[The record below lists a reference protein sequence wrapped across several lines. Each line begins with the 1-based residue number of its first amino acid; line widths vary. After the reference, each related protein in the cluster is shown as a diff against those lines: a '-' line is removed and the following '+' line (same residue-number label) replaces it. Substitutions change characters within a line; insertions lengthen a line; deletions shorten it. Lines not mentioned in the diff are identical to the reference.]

1 MKVSPSILD
10 RIGQTPM
17 VRLHRVAAHLPVPVL
32 ADLVERGVVAGVKDS
47 STNLTGFRQL
57 VLAGGGRADVAYFS
71 GSDGLLDAAL
81 QVGANG
87 SVAGLA
93 NVAPELFVAAL
104 RAHRSGDAAALAD
117 AQRRIVTLT
126 GLYTAA
132 DPGTGL
138 LGVLLFDGV
147 QRRLRNLGAVVEG
160 QRNQQS
166 GSLQHSIIVSS
177 AILRASEI

>member
-104 RAHRSGDAAALAD
+104 RAHRSGDAAALAAVAKSYRVYYKKVPLEGGD
-117 AQRRIVTLT
+117 YTMDHTAVVYLMDKEGWFVQPFNMRRTADVA
-126 GLYTAA
+126 AA
-132 DPGTGL
+132 DL
-138 LGVLLFDGV
+138 
-147 QRRLRNLGAVVEG
+147 RRHL
-160 QRNQQS
+160 
-166 GSLQHSIIVSS
+166 
-177 AILRASEI
+177 